1 MTFDT
6 LAFCRRL
13 EDAGVPPTQAEAHA
27 RAQVDFVVAH
37 LLSEIATKSDLK
49 DLPTKNDLKNF
60 ATKDDLKGFP
70 TRDDPKGFATK
81 NDLKGLATKDDLKGF
96 PTMDD
101 PKGFATK
108 KDLELLGKTLTIRL
122 GGMIALGIGALAVL
136 TRL

>member
-37 LLSEIATKSDLK
+37 LLSEVATKSDLK
-49 DLPTKNDLKNF
+49 DLPTKDDLKGF
-60 ATKDDLKGFP
+60 ATKDDLKGFA
-70 TRDDPKGFATK
+70 TKDDLKDLATK
-81 NDLKGLATKDDLKGF
+81 NDLKGF

>member
-37 LLSEIATKSDLK
+37 LLSEVATKSDLK
-49 DLPTKNDLKNF
+49 DLPTKNDLKNL

-70 TRDDPKGFATK
+70 TRDDLKGF
-81 NDLKGLATKDDLKGF
+81 ATKDDLKGF

>member
-1 MTFDT
+1 MTVMTFDT

-37 LLSEIATKSDLK
+37 LLSEVATKSDLK
-49 DLPTKNDLKNF
+49 DLPTKNDLKNL

-70 TRDDPKGFATK
+70 TRDDLKGF
-81 NDLKGLATKDDLKGF
+81 ATKDDLKGF

>member
-37 LLSEIATKSDLK
+37 LLSEVATKSDLK
-49 DLPTKNDLKNF
+49 DLPTKDDLKGF
-60 ATKDDLKGFP
+60 ATKDDLKGFA
-70 TRDDPKGFATK
+70 TKDDLKDFATK
-81 NDLKGLATKDDLKGF
+81 NDLKGF